1 MKYYLIVIR
10 CIIILL
16 CIPTACRQDA
26 NKQAAAEQP
35 CPWWGCS
42 GNNICL
48 AETGTCVKP
57 CLQDT
62 DCAEGF
68 LCKGFFRDIT
78 TFSGRGEQFCRTASI
93 PPGELCTSFGPACE
107 GNAVCVDGVCRP
119 RCTQDDH
126 CPPDWK
132 CHLTVLGADGL
143 SERFSYRVC
152 VRAHLPEGAP
162 CTFSGEPTCDRGL
175 VCMLNICHRTCTIH
189 ADCPQGQTCSGQ
201 GFHGWRGHLRI
212 HQSNSPDFLFCT
224 FR

>member
-1 MKYYLIVIR
+1 MKYYLIVIE

-35 CPWWGCS
+35 CP
-42 GNNICL
+42 
-48 AETGTCVKP
+48 
-57 CLQDT
+57 
-62 DCAEGF
+62 F
-68 LCKGFFRDIT
+68 
-78 TFSGRGEQFCRTASI
+78 FSGRGGRFCRKASI
-93 PPGELCTSFGPACE
+93 LPGETCTSFGHACE

-119 RCTQDDH
+119 LCTQDDH
-126 CPPDWK
+126 CPPHWK

-152 VRAHLPEGAP
+152 VQAYLPEGAP

-175 VCMLNICHRTCTIH
+175 VCMLNTCHRTCTIH

-201 GFHGWRGHLRI
+201 GFHGWRGRLRI
-212 HQSNSPDFLFCT
+212 NQSNSPDFLFCT
-224 FR
+224 SR